1 MFLAPIEPPSGPT
14 PRRHDYAVV
23 RLLRR
28 WAATRAS
35 GERQLPSMVKLGRR
49 LGFEP
54 QAAVAVASLFQLIEA
69 CLGRPLVPECCCSTS
84 LSHDE
89 QAVLLMLAAAPPAH
103 PHDASATIPHG
114 LPGALVWAI
123 ESVRRL
129 IGLDVR
135 PDPAATVQCPFRA
148 AR

>member
-1 MFLAPIEPPSGPT
+1 MFMAPIEPSNGPA

-35 GERQLPSMVKLGRR
+35 GEWQLPSMIKLGRG

-54 QAAVAVASLFQLIEA
+54 QAAVAVASLFQLTEA
-69 CLGRPLVPECCCSTS
+69 CLGRPLESECCCSAR
-84 LSHDE
+84 LSPDE
-89 QAVLLMLAAAPPAH
+89 RAILLMLACAPPAH
-103 PHDASATIPHG
+103 PHHAGMAIPHG

-123 ESVRRL
+123 ESVRKL
-129 IGLDVR
+129 IGE
-135 PDPAATVQCPFRA
+135 PAVGMGPHPARCPFG
-148 AR
+148 

>member
-1 MFLAPIEPPSGPT
+1 MFMAPVEPSSGPNS
-14 PRRHDYAVV
+14 RRRDYAVV

-35 GERQLPSMVKLGRR
+35 GERQLPSMINLGRG

-54 QAAVAVASLFQLIEA
+54 QAAVAVASLFQLTEA
-69 CLGRPLVPECCCSTS
+69 CLGRPLEPECCCSTNLS
-84 LSHDE
+84 LDE

-103 PHDASATIPHG
+103 PHHARATIPHG

-123 ESVRRL
+123 ESVRKL
-129 IGLDVR
+129 IGTDVR
-135 PDPAATVQCPFRA
+135 TDPTMANQCPFRA